1 MTEENSTPSFCQR
14 KPDISY
20 PCTWEYKVIGED
32 QQALTDIIVSTC
44 APEVP
49 DIVLSN
55 VSSSGKYFSLN
66 ATLTVK
72 NEEIRLDIF
81 DRLQKHPAVK
91 MVI

>member
-1 MTEENSTPSFCQR
+1 MTEENITPSFCQR

-20 PCTWEYKVIGED
+20 PCLWEYKVIGED
-32 QQALTDIIVSTC
+32 RQTLTEIIVTTC

-55 VSSSGKYFSLN
+55 VSSTGKYFSLN
-66 ATLTVK
+66 ATLTVEDEK
-72 NEEIRLDIF
+72 MRLDIF